1 MLAKDWARFLKN
13 LDRGGSCIVWIGS
26 KTKAGY
32 GHISIGNKVQY
43 AHRLVYEHFH
53 AKIPDGMYV
62 RHLCDNPACVN
73 PFHLEIGT
81 PSQNRYDMAPEKRR
95 ALAVAREA
103 KKSPEERKAHA
114 AKMRAAITPEGKK
127 RATEK
132 LLAAITKRNTD
143 RPARNF

>member
-1 MLAKDWARFLKN
+1 MLPKDWARFLKYTGN
-13 LDRGGSCIVWIGS
+13 GGSCVVWTGS

-32 GHISIGNKVQY
+32 GHMSVGNKVQY
-43 AHRLVYEHFH
+43 AHRLIYEHFH

-81 PSQNRYDMAPEKRR
+81 PSQNHHDIAPEKRR
-95 ALAVAREA
+95 ARTVAGNA
-103 KKSPEERKAHA
+103 KKSPEYHKAHA

-132 LLAAITKRNTD
+132 LLLAVARRNTD
-143 RPARNF
+143 SPSRSY